1 MEIFEFIKKS
11 PLFGGAED
19 LYVGLHAK
27 QEVFEKGARILAA
40 GDFCRCV
47 GAMLEGGADVIR
59 EDANGDPVTVAHIGE
74 GEMFAE
80 AFAFAGVPLSVS
92 VQASQRCA
100 VLWLDAQSLLAEP
113 RLAANALKIFARKN
127 VFLTERIEHLSRRTL
142 EAKVLSYLKSAR
154 RTAGTETFRVPFDR
168 QGLADYLGCDRS
180 ALSAVLSKLK
190 KKGVLDFHKN
200 AFRIL

>member
-40 GDFCRCV
+40 GDVCGSI
-47 GAMLEGGADVIR
+47 GAVLEGGADVVR
-59 EDANGDPVTVAHIGE
+59 EDERGDPVTVAHVGE
-74 GEMFAE
+74 GELFAE

-92 VQASQRCA
+92 VRASGRCA
-100 VLWLDAQSLLAEP
+100 VLWLDARSLLAEAP
-113 RLAANALKIFARKN
+113 LAANALKLFARKN
-127 VFLTERIEHLSRRTL
+127 VFLTERIGHLSRRTL
-142 EAKVLSYLKSAR
+142 EEKALSYLRSAR
-154 RTAGTETFRVPFDR
+154 RAAGTDIFCVPFDR

>member
-40 GDFCRCV
+40 GDFCRRV

-100 VLWLDAQSLLAEP
+100 VLWLDAQSLLISDRAH
-113 RLAANALKIFARKN
+113 RASFAAHAGSESA
-127 VFLTERIEHLSRRTL
+127 FLSEVGAAHSGNGNLSRTL
-142 EAKVLSYLKSAR
+142 
-154 RTAGTETFRVPFDR
+154 
-168 QGLADYLGCDRS
+168 
-180 ALSAVLSKLK
+180 
-190 KKGVLDFHKN
+190 
-200 AFRIL
+200 

>member
-1 MEIFEFIKKS
+1 MEIAEFIKKS
-11 PLFGGAED
+11 PLFCGVED
-19 LYVGLHAK
+19 LFAGLSARR
-27 QEVFEKGARILAA
+27 ERFEKGGRILAA

-59 EDANGDPVTVAHIGE
+59 EDANGNPVTVAHIGE

-92 VQASQRCA
+92 VQASQKCA
-100 VLWLDAQSLLAEP
+100 VLWLDAHSLLAEP

-142 EAKVLSYLKSAR
+142 EEKVLSYLRSAR
-154 RTAGTETFRVPFDR
+154 RASGTDTFCVPFDR

>member
-27 QEVFEKGARILAA
+27 QEVFEKGGRILAA
-40 GDFCRCV
+40 GDFCRRV

-92 VQASQRCA
+92 VQHTLQYFTFFLASTIA
-100 VLWLDAQSLLAEP
+100 LASP
-113 RLAANALKIFARKN
+113 S
-127 VFLTERIEHLSRRTL
+127 T
-142 EAKVLSYLKSAR
+142 
-154 RTAGTETFRVPFDR
+154 
-168 QGLADYLGCDRS
+168 
-180 ALSAVLSKLK
+180 
-190 KKGVLDFHKN
+190 
-200 AFRIL
+200 